1 MRAAQGG
8 AVTTYPVCVDTQEP
22 HPDVTRAVAV
32 LKAAADPTRFT
43 ILWDLTQ
50 GERPVGQLA
59 ELTGAHVAA
68 VSQHLARLR
77 TAGLVTSRREGTRIY
92 YRAAGDHIRALLE
105 DAFLTARATAEAEVT
120 AAEPAAEAKARPA
133 QATAPAKTR
142 KAADRRSA
150 GAVRPATGA

>member
-1 MRAAQGG
+1 M
-8 AVTTYPVCVDTQEP
+8 DTQQQDPGP

-43 ILWDLTQ
+43 ILWALTQ

-92 YRAAGDHIRALLE
+92 YRAAGEHVRALLE
-105 DAFLTARATAEAEVT
+105 DAFLTARALEESGASEAAPESAEAG
-120 AAEPAAEAKARPA
+120 AKAPAKAR
-133 QATAPAKTR
+133 TAKAAGSARTR
-142 KAADRRSA
+142 KAAVRTSS